1 MREYA
6 NTCLS
11 TKDTLDIL
19 QFYKNDNNQL
29 SEQIK
34 DLHEILNKIVKVL

>member
-1 MREYA
+1 MTEYA
-6 NTCLS
+6 NMIS